1 MFIIVSTTST
11 CLLLN
16 NSASSPL
23 LLSCCID
30 SVKYGSFAL
39 PKFERRRRSKWRAVD
54 GSGEKQSAVTVAAT
68 TTSTFDDDND
78 VVDSASAVLKNFY
91 GGINAHDVDSVEY
104 LIAENCVYEDLV
116 FPRPFVGRKEI
127 LEFFK
132 KFTNSTSKDLQFVI
146 DDLST
151 EDSSSVGVIWHL
163 EWKGKPFPF
172 SKGCSFYRLE
182 VINGKRQ
189 ITRNLQ
195 INLKFCEN
203 RYGRDCVEPAI
214 KPGDATLAAI
224 RSVTWLLQQFPQLA
238 NWKQKQVWAVSVWVQ
253 SPFKGYDN
261 AIGPL
266 QLSRAS

>member
-1 MFIIVSTTST
+1 MGGGMVTPALSPFDLWATNSV
-11 CLLLN
+11 LL
-16 NSASSPL
+16 AVEE
-23 LLSCCID
+23 C
-30 SVKYGSFAL
+30 VKYGSFAL
-39 PKFERRRRSKWRAVD
+39 PKPERRSKWRVVD
-54 GSGEKQSAVTVAAT
+54 GVGEKQSVTTLAAT
-68 TTSTFDDDND
+68 TTSFDDND
-78 VVDSASAVLKNFY
+78 VVDSNSAVVRNFY

-104 LIAENCVYEDLV
+104 LMAENCVYEDLV

-132 KFTNSTSKDLQFVI
+132 KFTNSTSKGLQFVI

-189 ITRNLQ
+189 IT
-195 INLKFCEN
+195 
-203 RYGRDCVEPAI
+203 YGRDCVEPAI
-214 KPGDATLAAI
+214 KPGDAALAAI

-238 NWKQKQVWAVSVWVQ
+238 NW
-253 SPFKGYDN
+253 
-261 AIGPL
+261 L
-266 QLSRAS
+266 

>member
-1 MFIIVSTTST
+1 MGGGMVTPALSPFDLWATNSV
-11 CLLLN
+11 LL
-16 NSASSPL
+16 AVEE
-23 LLSCCID
+23 C
-30 SVKYGSFAL
+30 VKYGSFAL
-39 PKFERRRRSKWRAVD
+39 PKPERRSKWRVVD
-54 GSGEKQSAVTVAAT
+54 GVGEKQSVTTLAAT
-68 TTSTFDDDND
+68 TTSFDDND
-78 VVDSASAVLKNFY
+78 VVDSTSAVVRNFY

-132 KFTNSTSKDLQFVI
+132 KFTNSTSKGLQFVI

-189 ITRNLQ
+189 IT
-195 INLKFCEN
+195 
-203 RYGRDCVEPAI
+203 YGRDCVEPAI
-214 KPGDATLAAI
+214 KPGDAALAAI

-238 NWKQKQVWAVSVWVQ
+238 NW
-253 SPFKGYDN
+253 
-261 AIGPL
+261 L
-266 QLSRAS
+266 

>member
-1 MFIIVSTTST
+1 M
-11 CLLLN
+11 
-16 NSASSPL
+16 
-23 LLSCCID
+23 
-30 SVKYGSFAL
+30 
-39 PKFERRRRSKWRAVD
+39 VD
-54 GSGEKQSAVTVAAT
+54 GVGEKQSVTTLAAT
-68 TTSTFDDDND
+68 TTSFDDND
-78 VVDSASAVLKNFY
+78 VVDSTSAVVRNFY

-132 KFTNSTSKDLQFVI
+132 KFTNSTSKGLQFVI

-189 ITRNLQ
+189 IT
-195 INLKFCEN
+195 
-203 RYGRDCVEPAI
+203 YGRDCVEPAI
-214 KPGDATLAAI
+214 KPGDAAL
-224 RSVTWLLQQFPQLA
+224 
-238 NWKQKQVWAVSVWVQ
+238 
-253 SPFKGYDN
+253 G
-261 AIGPL
+261 
-266 QLSRAS
+266 